1 MTNFYEL
8 NHLFDSGLGVQF
20 HHHDRQWQVA
30 QRQRRDGVWVWK
42 KAFVNTTSEKLVI
55 KNYF

>member
-8 NHLFDSGLGVQF
+8 NHLFDSGLGAQF

-42 KAFVNTTSEKLVI
+42 KAFVNTTSDC
-55 KNYF
+55 

>member
-1 MTNFYEL
+1 MTSFYEL
-8 NHLFDSGLGVQF
+8 NHPFDSGLGVQF
-20 HHHDRQWQVA
+20 HHHDRQRRVA

>member
-1 MTNFYEL
+1 MNFGEL
-8 NHLFDSGLGVQF
+8 SRLFDSGLGAQF
-20 HHHDRQWQVA
+20 HHHDRQRRVA
-30 QRQRRDGVWVWK
+30 QRQRRDGVLVWN